1 MATNTTIP
9 VANRIDPATTA
20 IMFFDCSR
28 GFLRPEDP
36 AKKAVIDS
44 TGVVPAMVRIE
55 RACRAAGIVIFYTKV
70 DHRADHRDIK
80 PIVADLGKDDMR
92 GGPFY
97 MEWTDDPPG
106 PWTPNPSGSPIVEV
120 LDDIA
125 PQPGD
130 YVIFKQRWSAF
141 FETNFFLHL
150 RRNAIDTL
158 LLAGGRTEIGIASTA
173 YAARDHDFNIVV
185 LRDAVLSPGRTDA
198 SDHLLDE
205 IFPIFSR
212 VMTTT
217 EAADLIAQEQPARRS
232 A

>member
-1 MATNTTIP
+1 LATNTTVP
-9 VANRIDPATTA
+9 VPNRIVPATTA

-36 AKKAVIDS
+36 EKRAFIDS
-44 TGVVPAMVRIE
+44 TGVVPAMERIE
-55 RACRAAGIVIFYTKV
+55 RACRGAGVVIFYTKV
-70 DHRADHRDIK
+70 DHRPDHRDIK

-97 MEWTDDPPG
+97 MEWSDDPPG
-106 PWTPNPSGSPIVEV
+106 AWTPNPAGSPIVDVMDE
-120 LDDIA
+120 IA

-141 FETNFFLHL
+141 FSTNFFLHL
-150 RRNAIDTL
+150 RRNDIDTL

-173 YAARDHDFNIVV
+173 YAARDHDLNIVV
-185 LRDAVLSPGRTDA
+185 LRDACLSPGRTSA

-205 IFPIFSR
+205 VFPIFSR
-212 VMTTT
+212 VMTT
-217 EAADLIAQEQPARRS
+217 EDAVRLIAKEQPASRGS
-232 A
+232 